1 MFEGHRSRS
10 LWIVEDLK
18 NEDTTFF
25 KASASQLQE
34 FFYSNSSISHV
45 YLCRKLTDYQLDAE
59 VLQMAWCGEDVVF
72 ISLSSGLAN
81 LVHIRLVFLPYD
93 NDL

>member
-1 MFEGHRSRS
+1 MDQCSG
-10 LWIVEDLK
+10 LK
-18 NEDTTFF
+18 ITVS
-25 KASASQLQE
+25 KAVASQLQE
-34 FFYSNSSISHV
+34 FFYSNLVISSL
-45 YLCRKLTDYQLDAE
+45 YLSRKLTDYQLDAE